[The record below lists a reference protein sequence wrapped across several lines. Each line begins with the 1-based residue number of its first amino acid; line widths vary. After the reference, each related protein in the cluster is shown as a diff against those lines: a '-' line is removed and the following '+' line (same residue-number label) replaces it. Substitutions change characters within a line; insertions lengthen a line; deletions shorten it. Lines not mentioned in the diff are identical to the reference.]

1 MKSMECSVAI
11 AAHPGIVWRAVS
23 NIEHAARWIP
33 AIKSIEI
40 LDGPRTG
47 KGLRWRETRIMFGRE
62 ATEVME
68 IAEWKPPFSRDGGG
82 MYVATAT
89 NHGTAY
95 RSDVRVEPSG
105 SGTRLTFTF
114 EATALTLVARIMSAL
129 MMPFMKGAV
138 TKALQADL
146 EAIKAHCERVT
157 ADEREG
163 QEA

>member
-1 MKSMECSVAI
+1 MKPMECSVAI

-105 SGTRLTFTF
+105 SGTRLRAGPRETLRAGR
-114 EATALTLVARIMSAL
+114 EARGRRAATARETTGRSCFLPLALVGGDAL
-129 MMPFMKGAV
+129 AV
-138 TKALQADL
+138 RLDRL
-146 EAIKAHCERVT
+146 EV
-157 ADEREG
+157 G
-163 QEA
+163 L